1 MRARYKACILSLLV
15 PLAAFG
21 QRYRAVVGESVWT
34 GSQNAAGWRAPD
46 YSMEALRPHVNVEDT
61 DKSRDKIYGEA
72 SLFGS
77 YEDGGFKPPHGGR
90 DVWTTGI
97 SASSLMDMFQT
108 TFFGNVR
115 FEQRNAQEMMGS
127 VFIQPGKYPIDVLE
141 FTPGPKTRQTYSV
154 SGGFAREVG
163 VNWLFG
169 LQADIDASNY
179 AKRKDIRHTNYA
191 LDLSVSPGILYHWG
205 IMPGDVD
212 LDLGLSYQF
221 RKTSES
227 VDAEQVGAASSDSYY
242 AFFDKGMSYGTYQ
255 VWDGA
260 GIHLDEAGVGLLPVK
275 EISHGGAVQAC
286 LQSMF
291 YMELGYD
298 HTEGLVGEKGYDW
311 FRFPG
316 HKTHFD
322 FTVKMPS
329 EAFWEAYTLFFR
341 AHTESRTQTLREAVM
356 DKETSGGVT
365 TPTVYGYNRV
375 YRRKNGEEHYSVSM
389 TGGNWHPLSQLQLE
403 YGRRPG
409 QEYSTLTYPYV
420 DTLSTT
426 VNHLELSGRFNLYS
440 GYYYSGRARWAL
452 SFRLRGQWGSCHE
465 QGLVATDA
473 SAVPESEPFR
483 LTSDWVRK
491 REYMT
496 APRIVSGV
504 AIRRDFRPGFY
515 LEASGSYT
523 RAFRLEY
530 LDSDRW
536 STMLK
541 IGCDF

>member
-15 PLAAFG
+15 PLGAQG
-21 QRYRAVVGESVWT
+21 QPYRAVVGENIWT

-46 YSMEALRPHVNVEDT
+46 YNLEALRPHVNAEDS
-61 DKSRDKIYGEA
+61 DKSRDARYAEAALYGT
-72 SLFGS
+72 

-90 DVWTTGI
+90 DIWTAGVRA
-97 SASSLMDMFQT
+97 ASLLDLSRT
-108 TFFGNVR
+108 TLFGNVR
-115 FEQRNAQEMMGS
+115 FEQRNAQEMFGS
-127 VFIQPGKYPIDVLE
+127 MFLQPGKYPLDVLE

-163 VNWLFG
+163 INWLFG
-169 LQADIDASNY
+169 VKADFESANY

-191 LDLSVSPGILYHWG
+191 LDLSVSPGILYHWH
-205 IMPGDVD
+205 IEQDLD
-212 LDLGLSYQF
+212 LDLGISYQF

-227 VDAEQVGAASSDSYY
+227 IDAEQVGAATADTYY

-275 EISHGGAVQAC
+275 EITHGGAIQAC
-286 LQSMF
+286 LQSMILLEF
-291 YMELGYD
+291 GYD
-298 HTEGLVGEKGYDW
+298 HSEGLVGEKGYDW

-316 HKTHFD
+316 NKTHIDMTFR
-322 FTVKMPS
+322 MPQGVVS
-329 EAFWEAYTLFFR
+329 ESRMLFFR
-341 AHTESRTQTLREAVM
+341 AHLESRTQTLREAVL

-365 TPTVYGYNRV
+365 TPSIYGYNRV
-375 YRRKNGEEHYSVSM
+375 YRRKNGEERYSVGF
-389 TGGNWHPLSQLQLE
+389 TGGGWLPQLQLE
-403 YGRRPG
+403 YGYRPG
-409 QEYSTLTYPYV
+409 REYSTLTYPYV
-420 DTLSTT
+420 DTLATG
-426 VNHLELSGRFNLYS
+426 VHHVELSGRLRLADPRFA
-440 GYYYSGRARWAL
+440 GPVRWEG
-452 SFRLRGQWGSCHE
+452 SFRIRGQWGSSHE

-483 LTSDWVRK
+483 LTYDWVRK

-496 APRIVSGV
+496 APRIVAGL
-504 AIRRDFRPGFY
+504 AIRRNLRRGLY

-530 LDSDRW
+530 LEADRW
-536 STMLK
+536 QAGLTL
-541 IGCDF
+541 GYNF